1 MKELIAQWMNGEM
14 SGYCFGFEGPPGT
27 GKTSLAKKGL
37 TKCLQDDDGKNRPFS
52 FCSYRWIK

>member
-1 MKELIAQWMNGEM
+1 MNGEM

-27 GKTSLAKKGL
+27 GKTNLVKKGL

-52 FCSYRWIK
+52 FMAIGGSSNGGLH